1 MAEAN
6 PDITVVV
13 PTYRRE
19 KELVDTIH
27 AMLTQ
32 SHKNLEVVVVDQ
44 SPGHLPETQKVL
56 EGITDARFRYFR
68 TTPPSLPAARNFAL
82 QVARAPIVLYL
93 DDDIVPIKDLVKYHL
108 QAFAEHPGISA
119 VGGRVMQE
127 GFPVQPKVL
136 EFDKY
141 AISHGVFTATEA
153 GFTNAFPGG
162 NCALKVADAL
172 KVGGFETRYY
182 QNAFRE
188 ESDMAL
194 KMTRAGMKIYYEP
207 RAEILHLAA
216 HYGGTRAKAY
226 GHLYDTPR
234 FYRNELFFTLRSVAP
249 EDLKEALSRKYK
261 EYCYPVRYFRA
272 YRRRLLFILGYIA
285 AKWRLRF
292 GKPVISHE
300 VES

>member
-1 MAEAN
+1 MPEIL
-6 PDITVVV
+6 PDITVVI

-19 KELVDTIH
+19 KELVDTVR
-27 AMLTQ
+27 AMLSQ
-32 SHKNLEVVVVDQ
+32 SHKNFELVVVDQ
-44 SPGHLPETQKVL
+44 SDDHLAETKTALQNISD
-56 EGITDARFRYFR
+56 ERFRYFR

-108 QAFAEHPGISA
+108 QVFAEHPEISA
-119 VGGRVMQE
+119 VGGRVMQK
-127 GFPVQPKVL
+127 GFPVKREVL
-136 EFDKY
+136 QFDRY
-141 AISHGVFTATEA
+141 AISHGVFTASEP

-194 KMTRAGMKIYYEP
+194 KMVRAGMRIYYEP

-216 HYGGTRAKAY
+216 HYGGTRSKTY
-226 GHLYDTPR
+226 GHLYDTAR
-234 FYRNELFFTLRSVAP
+234 FYRNELFFTLRAVTQ
-249 EDLKEALSRKYK
+249 EDLK
-261 EYCYPVRYFRA
+261 
-272 YRRRLLFILGYIA
+272 
-285 AKWRLRF
+285 
-292 GKPVISHE
+292 
-300 VES
+300 